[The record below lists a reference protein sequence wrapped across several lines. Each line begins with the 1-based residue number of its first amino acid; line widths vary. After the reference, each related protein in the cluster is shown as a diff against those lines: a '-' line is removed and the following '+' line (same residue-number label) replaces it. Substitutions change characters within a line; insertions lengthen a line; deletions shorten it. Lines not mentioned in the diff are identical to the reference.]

1 MAVSKS
7 NFIVTK
13 SATTVE
19 QCPAKFKKITL
30 FDFAAH
36 RILMGPRIFHATDLG
51 RRPLKYEAITGL

>member
-1 MAVSKS
+1 MAVLKS
-7 NFIVTK
+7 NFSVTK

-19 QCPAKFKKITL
+19 QCQAKFKKITF

-51 RRPLKYEAITGL
+51 

>member
-1 MAVSKS
+1 MSG
-7 NFIVTK
+7 
-13 SATTVE
+13 
-19 QCPAKFKKITL
+19 KIQENYF